1 MTGFTRR
8 SFVLTSL
15 AVAGNASLAGRAIAS
30 DSPRP
35 RRIFMVLPRADVGD
49 AVGFQAYL
57 DGTGMAVDYT
67 RRVVGT
73 DAAKISAAIEE
84 IRRTKPDLVLSVFTP
99 ITQALAGH
107 TGDKETPLGA
117 IPLVFSSVTDPVA
130 SEVVPQLS
138 GQGRNIT
145 GTRHIAP
152 MATQLKIISS
162 YREFKTLAI
171 IYNSQEANML
181 ATVAEMRKLAAE
193 QGFTLIAKPVPVE
206 NGKPREDLLPKLVE
220 QCAKEGADFLYL
232 GPDSLVAS
240 KNSPVI
246 AESALAHHLPTFC
259 ATELPIKTAN
269 ILFGLVSR
277 AYNVGGLAGHKAYQI
292 LAQGKRAQ
300 DIPVETLQRF
310 SLVLRMSVATELKF
324 YPPMLLLKM
333 AEVNTD
339 PLTAVRKTG

>member
-1 MTGFTRR
+1 MTGLTRR
-8 SFVLTSL
+8 SFVVSAL
-15 AVAGNASLAGRAIAS
+15 AVAGNASLPAQAATVNS
-30 DSPRP
+30 

-49 AVGFQAYL
+49 VVGFQAYL
-57 DGTGMAVDYT
+57 DGTGIPIDYT
-67 RRVVGT
+67 KRVVGT
-73 DAAKISAAIEE
+73 DATKIKAAIEE
-84 IRRTKPDLVLSVFTP
+84 IRRTKPDLVFSVFTP
-99 ITQALAGH
+99 ITQALAEGN
-107 TGDKETPLGA
+107 TDKKSTVIGE

-130 SEVVPQLS
+130 SDVVPSLS

-152 MATQLKIISS
+152 IATQLKIIGS
-162 YREFKTLAI
+162 YRDFRTIAI
-171 IYNSQEANML
+171 IYNQLEANMV
-181 ATVAEMRKLAAE
+181 ATVAEMTKLATE

-206 NGKPREDLLPKLVE
+206 NGKPREDLLPLMVE
-220 QCAKEGADFLYL
+220 QCAKAGADFLYL

-246 AESALAHHLPTFC
+246 AEAALANHLPTFC

-300 DIPVETLQRF
+300 DIPIETLQRF
-310 SLVLRMSVATELKF
+310 SLVLRMSVAAELKF

-339 PLTAVRKTG
+339 PLDAMRKTG

>member
-1 MTGFTRR
+1 MTGLTRR

-15 AVAGNASLAGRAIAS
+15 AMAGSSPFAGTAAA
-30 DSPRP
+30 DTRP

-57 DGTGMAVDYT
+57 DGTGMAVEYT

-73 DAAKISAAIEE
+73 DSAKIRAAIDE
-84 IRRTKPDLVLSVFTP
+84 IRKTKPDLVLSVFTP

-107 TGDKETPLGA
+107 AADKDTPIGA

-130 SEVVPQLS
+130 SEVVPALS
-138 GQGRNIT
+138 GQGRNVT

-152 MATQLKIISS
+152 IATQLKIMAS
-162 YREFKTLAI
+162 YREFKVIAI
-171 IYNSQEANML
+171 IYNQLEANMV
-181 ATVAEMRKLAAE
+181 ATVAEMNKLAAE

-206 NGKPREDLLPKLVE
+206 DGKPREDLLPQLVE
-220 QCAKEGADFLYL
+220 QCARKGADFLYL

-246 AESALAHHLPTFC
+246 AEAALANRLPTFC

-292 LAQGKRAQ
+292 LAQGRRAQ

-310 SLVLRMSVATELKF
+310 SLVLRMSVAAELKF

-333 AEVNTD
+333 AEVNTE
-339 PLTAVRKTG
+339 PLAAVRRTG